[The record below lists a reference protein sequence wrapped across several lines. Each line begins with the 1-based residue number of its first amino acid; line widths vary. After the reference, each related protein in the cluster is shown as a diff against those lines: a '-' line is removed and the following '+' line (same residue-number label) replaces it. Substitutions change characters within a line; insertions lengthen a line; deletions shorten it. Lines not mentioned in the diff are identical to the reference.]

1 MQKKK
6 ISIQEQVKHMK
17 SNGISFK
24 ISTEDEAKEF
34 LSNHSYYFKI
44 KAYAKCFRKYINNKH
59 NKYGQ
64 YISLDFNQL
73 LVLSKIDMIF
83 RAALLDIT
91 LEIEHSLKVYLNK
104 NISENDLEDGYGL
117 TTEFLTKH
125 SNLQQKINNILQYPN
140 SNTYTYD
147 MVKKYQKSFSS
158 WNLVEILTLG
168 DLISFYEFYAEKYN
182 IKTKFEK
189 LLKPVKFV
197 RNAAAHNNCMLNQL
211 NSQALQIKPSK
222 KVRNY
227 ITTHI
232 PSISQRQL
240 KRYLT
245 IPVLHDF
252 AACVFS
258 FLYIVKSNNAYQR
271 AVNTLNQL
279 FDKIEQSKDLFNKEL
294 NIISGLTFIQNII
307 IFFKETN
314 CNNFQP

>member
-1 MQKKK
+1 
-6 ISIQEQVKHMK
+6 
-17 SNGISFK
+17 
-24 ISTEDEAKEF
+24 
-34 LSNHSYYFKI
+34 
-44 KAYAKCFRKYINNKH
+44 
-59 NKYGQ
+59 
-64 YISLDFNQL
+64 
-73 LVLSKIDMIF
+73 
-83 RAALLDIT
+83 
-91 LEIEHSLKVYLNK
+91 
-104 NISENDLEDGYGL
+104 
-117 TTEFLTKH
+117 
-125 SNLQQKINNILQYPN
+125 
-140 SNTYTYD
+140 

-279 FDKIEQSKDLFNKEL
+279 FDKIDQSKDLFNKEL